1 MSNQPVGNSDRSA
14 GKEKMQKKEQEQ
26 INEIDVLP
34 YSSEYT
40 SIWHIFMASSAF

>member
-14 GKEKMQKKEQEQ
+14 GNAKKEQEQ
-26 INEIDVLP
+26 INEIEVLP